1 LFVGKQSAVG
11 LLGVSR
17 SGAANYI
24 ARIEGS
30 DTTIN
35 AASIGASPDNLFVF
49 ARNVGGSPN
58 QTTDATIAFYSIGT
72 SINLA
77 QLDTRVSNLIASINL
92 YLDIGL
98 NPDNY
103 DQDTINYIYNAYKAG
118 GSLA

>member
-1 LFVGKQSAVG
+1 VTGFYGQ
-11 LLGVSR
+11 SR
-17 SGAANYI
+17 SDSSSVT
-24 ARIEGS
+24 ARVSSTSYPLSIPS
-30 DTTIN
+30 TTVVPMPIFLF
-35 AASIGASPDNLFVF
+35 ATNLD
-49 ARNVGGSPN
+49 GGYPY
-58 QTTDATIAFYSIGT
+58 QEFDGRIAFYSIGT
-72 SINLA
+72 KINNLA